1 MPDNARAPWEKPY
14 IPPTP
19 ADVWQQAAERG
30 HRALSGG
37 ETPQDGYDAA
47 LEILAGYSQTDDFRG
62 KLNAMLLGTEEW
74 IEALGAKNVVEEFL
88 AALDIAEETAGEA
101 LGLIGKFRGVEV
113 KALED
118 AAKRLDEI
126 VGWLTELVATKR
138 QADPGTAGSG

>member
-1 MPDNARAPWEKPY
+1 
-14 IPPTP
+14 
-19 ADVWQQAAERG
+19 
-30 HRALSGG
+30 
-37 ETPQDGYDAA
+37 
-47 LEILAGYSQTDDFRG
+47 
-62 KLNAMLLGTEEW
+62 MLLGTEEW
-74 IEALGAKNVVEEFL
+74 IEALEAKNVVEEFL